1 MEKKNILW
9 INNLRAL
16 CILSVFFVHAESY
29 YGYNTGVL
37 DHLVHPFYVNAFFFV
52 SGYLLFRKQLSE
64 PLISQTYSEYLVRGG
79 KILLMNILFR
89 IIIPSVIFSSIEF
102 LPAMMLRGE
111 SFKLGYFFFKTIGGG
126 TYWFT
131 SALVVAQLL
140 FLLLFSTRIRKVWFY
155 VIVGATIGFG
165 ATYLFI
171 NDFWLE
177 GTNLWSYKR
186 GLISMFLLSL
196 GGLYW
201 RYEMIITKY
210 LRWYTI
216 LPLVAA
222 YTYVVGWHY
231 EIIGCVI
238 STFRL
243 NCLGILASVIICLIL
258 PKMMTYIKTNRV
270 ITYLG
275 QNTIGFYFM
284 SGALPIVLS
293 LVVHRLLPEPNFG
306 GFSIVFIGSISIAYV
321 AVYLMNRIIPWVFD
335 LRVLWK
341 ERQ

>member
-1 MEKKNILW
+1 MAKKDILW

-16 CILSVFFVHAESY
+16 CILSVFFVHAENY

-52 SGYLLFRKQLSE
+52 SGYLLLRKQLTK
-64 PLISQTYSEYLVRGG
+64 PLISQTCSDYIIGGG
-79 KILLMNILFR
+79 KTLLLNILFR
-89 IIIPSVIFSSIEF
+89 IVIPSVIFSTAEF
-102 LPAMMLRGE
+102 LPAILLRSE
-111 SFKLGYFFFKTIGGG
+111 SFEMEHFLYKTIGGG

-140 FLLLFSTRIRKVWFY
+140 FVLLLLMRIRNVWFY
-155 VIVGATIGFG
+155 AIVGATIGLG
-165 ATYLFI
+165 ATYLI
-171 NDFWLE
+171 TNDYWFE
-177 GTNLWSYKR
+177 GTNLWAYKH
-186 GLISMFLLSL
+186 GLISMFFLSL

-201 RYEMIITKY
+201 RYETIITKW
-210 LRWYTI
+210 LRWYII

-222 YTYVVGWHY
+222 YTYIVGWHY
-231 EIIGCVI
+231 DIVGCVI

-243 NCLGILASVIICLIL
+243 NCLGLIASVVICFLL
-258 PKMMTYIKTNRV
+258 PKMMTYIKNIHA

-293 LVVHRLLPEPNFG
+293 MVVHKVLPG
-306 GFSIVFIGSISIAYV
+306 SSALGLAIVFAGSMGISYV
-321 AVYLMNRIIPWVFD
+321 AVYLMNRFMPWLLD
-335 LRVLWK
+335 LRTLK
-341 ERQ
+341 RK

>member
-37 DHLVHPFYVNAFFFV
+37 DHLVHPFYVNAFFFI

-64 PLISQTYSEYLVRGG
+64 PMISQTYSEYLVGGG
-79 KILLMNILFR
+79 KKLLMNIVFR

-140 FLLLFSTRIRKVWFY
+140 FLLLFTTRIRKVWFY
-155 VIVGATIGFG
+155 VIVGATIGVG
-165 ATYLFI
+165 STYLI
-171 NDFWLE
+171 TNNYWL
-177 GTNLWSYKR
+177 GVLNLWAYKH
-186 GLISMFLLSL
+186 GLISVFFLSL

-216 LPLVAA
+216 LPLIAA
-222 YTYVVGWHY
+222 YTYIVGWHY
-231 EIIGCVI
+231 DIVGCVI

-243 NCLGILASVIICLIL
+243 NCLGILASLIICFLL
-258 PKMMTYIKTNRV
+258 PKMMTYIKNNRA
-270 ITYLG
+270 IIYLG

-284 SGALPIVLS
+284 SGVLPIVLS
-293 LVVHRLLPEPNFG
+293 MVVHKVMPVANALGLA
-306 GFSIVFIGSISIAYV
+306 IVFTGSISIAYLV
-321 AVYLMNRIIPWVFD
+321 VYLMNKFIPWVFD
-335 LRVLWK
+335 LRVLRK
-341 ERQ
+341 